1 MPSALQVVL
10 NVRLL
15 IDEVVLQGDYTRHAA
30 PLVGILVDNLG
41 SLFQYVIVILSG
53 RLKDSSQ
60 YFYFF
65 LGLIWYKTQRKKN
78 GFFLRIFF
86 FFGTNLLQKAKKTL
100 KCHYVQVQN

>member
-60 YFYFF
+60 
-65 LGLIWYKTQRKKN
+65 N
-78 GFFLRIFF
+78 FF
-86 FFGTNLLQKAKKTL
+86 FFGTDL
-100 KCHYVQVQN
+100 VQNSTKKKGFFLEFSFFWDRFATKTQKPPKF